1 MGEESASSQQ
11 EMRFSTSQSLKPFQ
25 KGFIDALGAELVD
38 EVIIVDCHLFP
49 RSEERDR
56 IDIVRRERERENE
69 VKTSILVFR
78 TREGNER

>member
-25 KGFIDALGAELVD
+25 KGFIDALGAELID
-38 EVIIVDCHLFP
+38 EVIVVDCHLFP

-56 IDIVRRERERENE
+56 IEIVPRERERKRSEN
-69 VKTSILVFR
+69 VNSSISNTGR
-78 TREGNER
+78 K